1 MPYMSAQLCD
11 QPISSAE
18 LNQLTT
24 VYEIVCRKA
33 GMRLDHPNAERIAAI
48 AIRFYQL
55 GICDEE
61 MLVET
66 VLCSYQQPS
75 ETPVVP
81 RLAS

>member
-1 MPYMSAQLCD
+1 MSAQLCD

-18 LNQLTT
+18 LNRLTT

-33 GMRLDHPNAERIAAI
+33 GMPRDHPNAERIAAI

-55 GICDEE
+55 GIRDEE
-61 MLVET
+61 ILVET
-66 VLCSYQQPS
+66 VLCSYQLLS
-75 ETPVVP
+75 ETPVVS